1 MSVIKAFDLAYG
13 RLTSPDLDRQ
23 EAFLTDFGMV
33 RADRTKTAL
42 YMRGTDAPHHIHV
55 TGLGEPR
62 YVGIA
67 VHAAGMEDLDRI
79 SRVAGASA
87 IEDIDEPGGGRRVRL
102 TDPDGYQVEVVH
114 GMAALEPIPVNRPAV
129 NSGGDK
135 LRRKGELFRIE
146 RGPSHIKRFGHF
158 VIMSKNFEKTL
169 GWYREMLG
177 FRCSDEVYEGER
189 SHVVGSFNRLDR
201 GDEYVDHHAFF
212 CIRGEKSGLNHLSFE
227 AADIDDILVGHEH
240 LQGKG
245 YKHMWGLGRHKLG
258 SQFFDYWADP
268 WGRVHEHWADTDVLN
283 ARTPPNFVER
293 GPAIAGPWGQP
304 IPEVFRGHASP

>member
-212 CIRGEKSGLNHLSFE
+212 CIRGE
-227 AADIDDILVGHEH
+227 
-240 LQGKG
+240 
-245 YKHMWGLGRHKLG
+245 
-258 SQFFDYWADP
+258 
-268 WGRVHEHWADTDVLN
+268 
-283 ARTPPNFVER
+283 
-293 GPAIAGPWGQP
+293 
-304 IPEVFRGHASP
+304 